1 MATHVAP
8 ESPLQSAVSHR
19 DLQRVR
25 AILAEGAD
33 PNVSGPLGHTALHTA
48 AARDEPMIA
57 QTLID
62 AGARVDATD
71 NAGNTPLLI
80 AVTNPKPALNAID
93 VLLAAHA
100 DPDAPNEAG
109 ATPRSFAL
117 ARKIS
122 ALRSRF
128 PDPAPNSD
136 VVKVP
141 DIEITTSTSG
151 KLTLSIAGNALTF
164 HGELVLA
171 DGGTDR
177 ILRIGNMAQFD
188 DGEPLDPQLRPLIL
202 SFLVARRFAYE
213 Q

>member
-1 MATHVAP
+1 MAVQIVP
-8 ESPLQSAVSHR
+8 ETPLQNAVNHR

-25 AILAEGAD
+25 DLIAD
-33 PNVSGPLGHTALHTA
+33 GVNLNVPGPLGHRALHTA
-48 AARDEPMIA
+48 AARDEPTIT

-62 AGARVDATD
+62 AGALVDATD
-71 NAGNTPLLI
+71 DAGNTPLLI
-80 AVTNPKPALNAID
+80 AVTAPKPALNAID

-100 DPDAPNEAG
+100 DPDAVNAAG

-128 PDPAPNSD
+128 PAPASNSD
-136 VVKVP
+136 LNVP
-141 DIEITTSTSG
+141 DIEIITSTPG
-151 KLTLSIAGNALTF
+151 KLMLSIAGNALTF
-164 HGELVLA
+164 HGELVLT

-177 ILRIGNMAQFD
+177 VLRTGDMAQFD
-188 DGEPLDPQLRPLIL
+188 DGEPLDPQLQPLIL
-202 SFLVARRFAYE
+202 SFLVARRFTYE

>member
-1 MATHVAP
+1 VATHLEP
-8 ESPLQSAVSHR
+8 ESPLQNAVSHR

-25 AILAEGAD
+25 GLLADGAD
-33 PNVSGPLGHTALHTA
+33 PNVPGPLGHTALHTA
-48 AARDEPMIA
+48 AARDEPTIA

-62 AGARVDATD
+62 AGALIDATD

-80 AVTNPKPALNAID
+80 AVTTPKPAIHAID

-128 PDPAPNSD
+128 PAPSSNSD
-136 VVKVP
+136 VNVP
-141 DIEITTSTSG
+141 DIEIITSTPG

-164 HGELVLA
+164 HGELVLT

-177 ILRIGNMAQFD
+177 ILRIGSMTQFD
-188 DGEPLDPQLRPLIL
+188 DGEPLDPQLQPVIL
-202 SFLVARRFAYE
+202 SFLTARRFAHE